1 MKKFQRLIGLFAII
15 SLLLGG
21 YALRAH
27 VLADDMSMGDG
38 QMVEAMTPAS
48 FTPNAVLLNPK
59 GWTATASD
67 QQSGYPAT
75 NAIDGTTATIWHSQY
90 SPLKNLPH
98 SLTIDMKAATSIG
111 GLVYTPRQDKS
122 SNGNV
127 GEFTITTS
135 LDGLSWG
142 MPVTSG
148 TWADSKDAKTAVF
161 PAITA
166 RFVRLTALTE
176 AGNRGGWTSAAE
188 VGITAQAQTA
198 TPLSRIGWTATASD
212 QQSIDPASGVLDGNA
227 GTIWHS
233 QFSPLKNLPHSMTI
247 DMKVAQPVNGIG
259 YLPRQDAS
267 SNGNIGKYQVALST
281 NGTSWSTINSGQWA
295 DNKVQKDG
303 LFPLQTARYVRL
315 TALTEAGNRGGWTS
329 AAELYVY
336 GPNKQTGTAG
346 SWSAPFQFPVTPAAA
361 AVLPNNKVLLFAGYN
376 GSTFNQTTPITAV
389 AILNTL
395 TGVVSQSSLINTNH
409 QMFCSGLSM
418 LADGRVLI
426 NGGGS
431 DASSTIYNPYKNT
444 WTAVAKMNIPRAYES
459 TTLLSNGQALTL
471 GGSWDTV
478 SKTGPKNG
486 EVYSPTATGPGK
498 WTLLPNVTAAN
509 ILTNDK
515 ADQVSGKIYRS
526 DNHAWLFAGSN
537 GTVFQAGPSKQMNWI
552 STAGSGAMVSAG
564 LRADSNHAMNGN
576 AVMYAPGKILT
587 LGGAPDYQAV
597 GPSLGEQ
604 ATNRAYTIDISAGYG
619 KPVVAKRTGD
629 MKYERSFA
637 NSVVLPDGTVIV
649 FGGQQSPVPFTDTAP
664 SSTPELWNPATG
676 TFTTLNTDLD
686 VARPYHSVAL
696 LLPDGRIFSGGGG
709 LCGVGCTKNHPDG
722 RIFTPPYLLNADGS
736 LRVRPTI
743 TSAPTN
749 VKHGTTIAVKT
760 DGAVHS
766 FALVRTSATTH
777 TVNTDQRRI
786 PLDFTG
792 SGTSYTLTI
801 PSDTGTVVPGSYM
814 LFALNSAGT
823 PSVAATMLLN

>member
-1 MKKFQRLIGLFAII
+1 MRT
-15 SLLLGG
+15 
-21 YALRAH
+21 H
-27 VLADDMSMGDG
+27 VLADDMGMDDG
-38 QMVEAMTPAS
+38 QMIEATTPAS
-48 FTPNAVLLNPK
+48 FTPNAVLINPK

-67 QQSGYPAT
+67 QQSTYPAS
-75 NAIDGTTATIWHSQY
+75 NAIDGNKSTFWHSQY
-90 SPLKNLPH
+90 SPLTNLPH
-98 SLTIDMKAATSIG
+98 SLTIDMKTATSIG
-111 GLVYTPRQDKS
+111 GLVYTPRQDKDN
-122 SNGNV
+122 NGNI
-127 GEFTITTS
+127 GEFTISTS
-135 LDGLSWG
+135 LNGTTWSL
-142 MPVTSG
+142 PVTSG
-148 TWADSKDAKTAVF
+148 TWADSKDAKTATF
-161 PAITA
+161 PATTA
-166 RFVRLTALTE
+166 RFVKLTALTE

-188 VGITAQAQTA
+188 VGITAQDQTG
-198 TPLSRIGWTATASD
+198 TPLSRVGWSATASD
-212 QQSIDPASGVLDGNA
+212 QQSVYPVSGLLDGNA

-233 QFSPLKNLPHSMTI
+233 QYSPLKAFPHSVTI
-247 DMKVAQPVNGIG
+247 DMKTAQPINGLG

-267 SNGNIGKYQVALST
+267 NNGNIGRYQVAVST
-281 NGTSWSTINSGQWA
+281 NGTTWTTVNAGQWA
-295 DNKVQKDG
+295 DNKVQKNG

-315 TALTEAGNRGGWTS
+315 TALTEAGNRGSWSS

-336 GPNKQTGTAG
+336 GPNKQTGNAG
-346 SWSAPFQFPVTPAAA
+346 AWGAPFQFPVTPASAA
-361 AVLPNNKVLLFAGYN
+361 LLPNNKVLLFAGYN
-376 GSTFNQTTPITAV
+376 GSTFDQKTPITAV
-389 AILNTL
+389 AILNTG

-409 QMFCSGLSM
+409 QMFCEGLSM

-431 DASSTIYNPYKNT
+431 DASSTIYDPYKGT

-459 TTLLSNGQALTL
+459 TVTLSTGQALTL

-486 EVYSPTATGPGK
+486 EVYSPSPTGAGK
-498 WTLLPNVTAAN
+498 WTLLPNVTAAK

-552 STAGSGAMVSAG
+552 STTGSGAMVAAG
-564 LRADSNHAMNGN
+564 NRADSNPAMNGN

-587 LGGAPDYQAV
+587 LGGAPDYQAA
-597 GPSLGEQ
+597 GPTLGEQ

-619 KPVVAKRTGD
+619 KPVIAKRTGD

-676 TFTTLNTDLD
+676 TFTTLNSDLD

-696 LLPDGRIFSGGGG
+696 LLPNGRIFSGGGG
-709 LCGVGCTKNHPDG
+709 LCGIGCTKNHPDG

-736 LRVRPTI
+736 LRARPSITAAPTTAKHGSKI
-743 TSAPTN
+743 TVKTSAP
-749 VKHGTTIAVKT
+749 IS
-760 DGAVHS
+760 S

-786 PLDFTG
+786 PVTFTG
-792 SGTSYTLTI
+792 TSAGYSLSI

-823 PSVAATMLLN
+823 PSVAASLLIN